1 MKQILLSGG
10 TGFIGRNLLDRLLS
24 LDFDVFL
31 IVRKIDNE
39 GFYFKKDYS
48 NVKLIKVEDLFENK
62 FDFPRFDACFNLAS
76 YGVNYNNLDITEFIN
91 SNIKYPLDL
100 LEFCKINKTKIFI
113 NTGSCFEYG
122 YVENSKIYETTPLI
136 PASLYGSSK
145 VSGVIMSK
153 TFAKINNIPLIT
165 LRPFGTYGKYESDY
179 RLLPQLLNA
188 GLKNKPLSLTKGE
201 QIRDYLIVKDVAE
214 AFISTLYFDLPLYEE
229 YNICSSNEITIK
241 KFVEKIATTLK
252 FDMDL
257 FRFGD
262 LKYRENE
269 LMYYVGNNSKFMK
282 FSSWKPSAYEDEDI
296 INLFEWYK
304 REKGYIL

>member
-1 MKQILLSGG
+1 VKQILLSGG

-24 LDFDVFL
+24 LDFNVFL
-31 IVRKIDNE
+31 IVRKIDSK
-39 GFYFKKDYS
+39 GFYFEKDYS
-48 NVKLIKVEDLFENK
+48 NVNLIKTEDLFENK
-62 FDFPRFDACFNLAS
+62 FDFPSFDACFNLAS

-91 SNIKYPLDL
+91 SNIKYPLEL

-122 YVENSKIYETTPLI
+122 DVENSKIYETTPLI
-136 PASLYGSSK
+136 PASLYGASK
-145 VSGVIMSK
+145 VSGVIMAK

-188 GLKNKPLSLTKGE
+188 GLTNKPLSLTKGE

-262 LKYRENE
+262 LNYRENE

-282 FSSWKPSAYEDEDI
+282 YSSWKPSTYEDEDI
-296 INLFEWYK
+296 INLIEWYK

>member
-24 LDFDVFL
+24 LDFKVFL

-39 GFYFKKDYS
+39 GFYFEKDYS

-76 YGVNYNNLDITEFIN
+76 YGVNYNNLDMTKFIN

-122 YVENSKIYETTPLI
+122 NVENSKIYETTPLI

-179 RLLPQLLNA
+179 RLFPQLLNA
-188 GLKNKPLSLTKGE
+188 GLTNKPLSLTKGE

-214 AFISTLYFDLPLYEE
+214 AFISTLYFDFPLYEE

-252 FDMDL
+252 FDLNL

-262 LKYRENE
+262 LEYRKN
-269 LMYYVGNNSKFMK
+269 
-282 FSSWKPSAYEDEDI
+282 
-296 INLFEWYK
+296 
-304 REKGYIL
+304 